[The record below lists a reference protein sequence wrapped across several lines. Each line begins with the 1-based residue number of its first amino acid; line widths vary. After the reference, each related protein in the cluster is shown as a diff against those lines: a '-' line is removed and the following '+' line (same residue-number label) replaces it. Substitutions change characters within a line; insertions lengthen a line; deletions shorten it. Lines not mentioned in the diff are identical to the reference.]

1 MKLTDSSDH
10 HPEKSDLDE
19 ANKTTVRMLQNV
31 LNSLPQRIFWKDRN
45 GRYLGCNS
53 LFANDAGLDS
63 ATEIIGKLDSDLIWA
78 EQAERYRADDLE
90 VIDSGQP
97 KSYYEEPQNRSDGKE
112 IWVETNKTPL
122 IDDNGDVIGILGTYS
137 DITDKKRIEEQAQS
151 LGNVLDRSLNEIY
164 IFDANSLK
172 FIHVNKGALKNIGYS
187 LLEMQTLT
195 PLDIKPEFSPERFAD
210 TIRPLRQGRQE
221 IATFKTVHRRKDRT
235 LYPVEVHLQLQTYQ
249 GIPAFAAIIM
259 DISVQQITQTAL
271 RYIVEGIA
279 GNTGEAFFK
288 SLLTNLA
295 QTLDCDHA
303 VIGLLNKKEP
313 TKINT
318 IAVFEKGEFVPN
330 VEYSLENT
338 PCENVF
344 THGAILYPS
353 GVKFKFPDDRLLMEI
368 AIESYAG
375 VLIKNAQGAPVGLLV
390 IMDSKPMENAET
402 KLSLLQLFATR
413 CGAELQR
420 LEDEKA
426 LLVSE
431 ARFKHINEATGG
443 YIWEI
448 TPDCRYSYV
457 SENCLAVKG
466 YPSKALLK
474 HMPYEFM
481 LEEDIEATRR
491 TVQEAIDCKGTFELT
506 HRNITADGHIL
517 WEEVK
522 GIVILDDDENVIG
535 LRGEGVSINERKEA
549 EAQIEQLAFYDPLTN
564 LPNRRL
570 LIDRLQQ
577 DLALA
582 LRHNNYGA
590 LLFLDLDDFKT
601 INDALGHTFGDMLLC
616 QVAQRLSSQL
626 RTEDTVARVGGD
638 EFVILLPE
646 LDKRS
651 DIAAKLAYT
660 IATKVLEAFSM
671 PCDLQGHEYHITP
684 SIGVTLFPEQEQ
696 TAEVLLKQADSAMYK
711 SKNDGRN
718 TISFYNPSMQSE
730 ADARLAMEKS
740 LRQAVNMDEFEL
752 YYQKQVNKKGQLIG
766 AETLLRWNHPE
777 KGVISPSTFIPLA
790 EETGLIF
797 DIGLWVLQSACQ
809 QMKYWSD
816 SYPQKLP
823 QLSVNI
829 SSRQF
834 RQTDFVEQVLRTI
847 QQTGI
852 NPDQLV
858 LEITEGVTIENVQ
871 DAIQKMRKLKAV
883 GVSFSI
889 DDFGVGYS
897 SLSYLRQLPLDELKI
912 DRSFIEDIEIDPNDA
927 TIVETIISMA
937 RHLDLAVI
945 AEGVERKAQLE
956 FLNENGCPAYQGYYF
971 SRPVSAGEF
980 TDLLR
985 NGCLYPKEAVRE

>member
-1 MKLTDSSDH
+1 MKLTDNSDYR
-10 HPEKSDLDE
+10 PTGRDLCKANE
-19 ANKTTVRMLQNV
+19 ATARILQNV
-31 LNSLPQRIFWKDRN
+31 LDSIPMRIFWKDRD
-45 GRYLGCNS
+45 GRYLGCNR

-63 ATEIIGKLDSDLIWA
+63 IKEIIGKLDSDLIWA

-97 KSYYEEPQNRSDGKE
+97 KSYYEEPQKRPGDTE
-112 IWVETNKTPL
+112 IWVETSKMPL
-122 IDDNGDVIGILGTYS
+122 FDENGDIVGILGTYS

-187 LLEMQTLT
+187 LQDMQTLT
-195 PLDIKPEFSPERFAD
+195 PLDIKPEFSPERFAEL
-210 TIRPLRQGRQE
+210 ISPLRQGKLE
-221 IATFKTVHRRKDRT
+221 IARFKTVHRRKDCT
-235 LYPVEVHLQLQTYQ
+235 LYPVEVHLQLQSYQ

-279 GNTGEAFFK
+279 GSTGDDFFK
-288 SLLTNLA
+288 SLITHLS
-295 QTLDCDHA
+295 QTLECDHA
-303 VIGLLNKKEP
+303 IIGLLDKKEP

-318 IAVFEKGEFVPN
+318 ISVLEKGEFVPN
-330 VEYSLENT
+330 FDYSLENT
-338 PCENVF
+338 PCKNIF
-344 THGAILYPS
+344 TQGAILYPS
-353 GVKFKFPDDRLLMEI
+353 GVTFEFPDDKWLMER
-368 AIESYAG
+368 AIECYAG
-375 VLIKNAQGAPVGLLV
+375 VLIKNAQGVGVGLLS
-390 IMDSKPMENAET
+390 IMDSKPMEHAEI

-426 LLVSE
+426 LHASE

-443 YIWEI
+443 YIWEVR
-448 TPDCRYSYV
+448 PDCTYSYV
-457 SENCLAVKG
+457 SEKSLTVKG
-466 YPSKALLK
+466 YPPKALLN
-474 HMPYEFM
+474 HQPYEFM
-481 LEEDIEATRR
+481 PEEDIEPARR
-491 TVQEAIDCKGTFELT
+491 IVQEAIDRKGTFELS
-506 HRNITADGHIL
+506 HRNVTTDGRIL

-522 GIVILDDDENVIG
+522 GIVILDGDQNVIG

-582 LRHNNYGA
+582 FRHNSYGA
-590 LLFLDLDDFKT
+590 LLFLDLDHFKT
-601 INDALGHTFGDMLLC
+601 INDALGHSFGDMLLG
-616 QVAQRLSSQL
+616 QAAQRLISQL
-626 RTEDTVARVGGD
+626 RTEDTVSRVGGD

-651 DIAAKLAYT
+651 DIAANQAYT
-660 IATKVLEAFSM
+660 VATKIRDAFSM
-671 PCDLQGHEYHITP
+671 PFDLQGHEYHITP
-684 SIGVTLFPEQEQ
+684 SIGITLFPEQEQ
-696 TAEVLLKQADSAMYK
+696 TSEVLLKQADSAMYK

-718 TISFYNPSMQSE
+718 TISFYDPSMQTE
-730 ADARLAMEKS
+730 ADSRLVMEKS
-740 LRQAVNMDEFEL
+740 LRQAVNMIEFEL
-752 YYQKQVNKKGQLIG
+752 YYQKQVDEKGRLIG
-766 AETLLRWNHPE
+766 AESLLRWNHPE
-777 KGVISPSTFIPLA
+777 KGIITPSTFIPLA

-797 DIGLWVLQSACQ
+797 DIGSWVLRSACQ

-816 SYPQKLP
+816 SFPEKLP
-823 QLSVNI
+823 QLSVNV

-847 QQTGI
+847 RQTGI
-852 NPDQLV
+852 NPNQLV
-858 LEITEGVTIENVQ
+858 LEITEGVIIENVQ
-871 DAIQKMRKLKAV
+871 NAIEKMRKLKAA

-912 DRSFIEDIEIDPNDA
+912 DRSFIQDIETDPNDA

-937 RHLDLAVI
+937 RHLDLAII
-945 AEGVERKAQLE
+945 AEGVERKAQLK

-971 SRPVSAGEF
+971 SRPVPAGEF
-980 TDLLR
+980 TALLR
-985 NGCLYPKEAVRE
+985 EDCLYR